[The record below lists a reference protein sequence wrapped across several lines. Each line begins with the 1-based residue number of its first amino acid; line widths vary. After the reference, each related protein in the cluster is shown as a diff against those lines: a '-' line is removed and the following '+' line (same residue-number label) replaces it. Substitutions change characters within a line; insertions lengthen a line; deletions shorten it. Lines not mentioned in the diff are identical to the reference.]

1 MNIILLHRKSGLP
14 VRQTANIF
22 FNVFLTGMYQIM
34 SLSYDCLVLFFQF
47 QDGVKVGQ
55 FCIVHVASVG
65 NGQIWD
71 GSDGEE

>member
-34 SLSYDCLVLFFQF
+34 SLSYDYLVLFFQF
-47 QDGVKVGQ
+47 QDGIKIGQ
-55 FCIVHVASVG
+55 FCIVNVAAVG
-65 NGQIWD
+65 DGQIWD
-71 GSDGEE
+71 GRNGEK